1 MTTFDPRAD
10 PDALS
15 ISVGDPFN
23 TLAAM
28 LRVLADGA
36 DGGYVISYASSEQ
49 EPIDLIVVDIAR
61 DPENDDTLP
70 FIVGRL
76 WRDGKAPAV
85 EQITLPVAEAAI
97 HIY

>member
-15 ISVGDPFN
+15 ISVGDSFN
-23 TLAAM
+23 T
-28 LRVLADGA
+28 
-36 DGGYVISYASSEQ
+36 SEQ

-85 EQITLPVAEAAI
+85 EQITLPVAGAAI